1 MPTMT
6 FNDVLLE
13 LLAHLR
19 AENKPVMV
27 SWDSVQ
33 QWPEG
38 ALNTFL
44 QLGLLI
50 PAPAAQSI
58 ECNGCDKHCFMDVIT
73 LPHNDPALT
82 RAFIV
87 CDDADMQSQIG
98 RVQIPLIRLQQWQG
112 SVKQLSQVIADLLGL
127 KDKITFTANQPVI
140 KLGMLKTENGRRWV
154 TLNGSDLSLE
164 IHQHA
169 IPVDEIL
176 YFDGKQ
182 LVIDQHS
189 IDDLFNSE
197 SLNKS
202 KKYIPSTTKREDS
215 KLKTQA
221 MYQDWKDE
229 YLRLNGQYP
238 NKTDRWYA
246 GKIFKMDIAKGRD
259 AETIR
264 KNMVN

>member
-1 MPTMT
+1 MT

-13 LLAHLR
+13 LLGHLR
-19 AENKPVMV
+19 AENKAIMI
-27 SWDSVQ
+27 SWDNVQ

-38 ALNTFL
+38 ALHTFL
-44 QLGLLI
+44 QLGFLV
-50 PAPAAQSI
+50 PAPATQSI
-58 ECNGCDKHCFMDVIT
+58 ECNTCENHCFMDVIT
-73 LPHNDPALT
+73 LVHDNPALI

-87 CDDADMQSQIG
+87 CDDAEMQSQMG
-98 RVQIPLIRLQQWQG
+98 RVKIPLARLQQWQG
-112 SVKQLSQVIADLLGL
+112 SVKLLSQVIADLLGL
-127 KDKITFTANQPVI
+127 KDKIIFTANQPVI
-140 KLGMLKTENGRRWV
+140 KLGMLKAEKGRRWV

-164 IHQHA
+164 INQRA
-169 IPVDEIL
+169 IPVDELL

-182 LVIDQHS
+182 LVIDQNS
-189 IDDLFNSE
+189 IDERLNSE
-197 SLNKS
+197 SLNKG
-202 KKYIPSTTKREDS
+202 KKYTPSTTKREAS

-246 GKIFKMDIAKGRD
+246 AKIFKMDIAKGRD

>member
-1 MPTMT
+1 MT

-13 LLAHLR
+13 LLVHLR
-19 AENKPVMV
+19 AENKPIVI
-27 SWDSVQ
+27 SWDNVQ

-44 QLGLLI
+44 QLGFLI
-50 PAPAAQSI
+50 PASAAQSI
-58 ECNGCDKHCFMDVIT
+58 ECHACENHCFMDVINLT
-73 LPHNDPALT
+73 HDDPDLT

-87 CDDADMQSQIG
+87 CDDADMQSQMG
-98 RVQIPLIRLQQWQG
+98 RVKVPLVRLQQWQG
-112 SVKQLSQVIADLLGL
+112 SLKQLSQVTAELLGL

-140 KLGMLKTENGRRWV
+140 RLGMLKAQRGRRWV

-164 IHQHA
+164 INQRT
-169 IPVDEIL
+169 IPVDELL
-176 YFDGKQ
+176 YFNGKQ
-182 LVIDQHS
+182 LVIDQNS
-189 IDDLFNSE
+189 IDDLLDSE
-197 SLNKS
+197 SLNKG
-202 KKYIPSTTKREDS
+202 KKYTPSTTKREDS

-229 YLRLNGQYP
+229 YLRLNRQYP